1 MNLIDLIVIL
11 IVVIIAVLSAK
22 KGFLASVLNIA
33 AFIASGFISRMVAG
47 PVSEYLYKTF
57 LSERIISELYEIMP
71 SGSLEAELFEVV
83 DGVMSTLPEFFI
95 LTAKQFGLYP
105 DLSSIQAGSRYTVEM
120 IESTYVSSIL
130 CKVLTV
136 VVLIV
141 MFILLSFVFRAV
153 ISLVN
158 RFVSREKHRVIR
170 KTNMFF
176 GAAFG
181 VIKGTVP
188 AGVICAVLNIA
199 APVIDNDILSEY
211 VTGSYF
217 CNLIADLLK

>member
-11 IVVIIAVLSAK
+11 IVVVIAVLSAR
-22 KGFLASVLNIA
+22 KGFISSVLNIV
-33 AFIASGFISRMVAG
+33 AFAVSGVVSRIFAG
-47 PVSEYLYKTF
+47 PVAEYLYKTF

-71 SGSLEAELFEVV
+71 NGSLEAELFEVV
-83 DGVMSTLPEFFI
+83 DGVMSSLPEFFI

-105 DLSSIQAGSRYTVEM
+105 DLSSVQAGGHYTVEM
-120 IESTYVSSIL
+120 IESTYVSAIL

-141 MFILLSFVFRAV
+141 MFILLSFLLRTF
-153 ISLVN
+153 ISLIN
-158 RFVSREKHRVIR
+158 KAVSKEKHTVIR

-199 APVIDNDILSEY
+199 APVINNDILSEY

>member
-1 MNLIDLIVIL
+1 MNFIDLIVIL
-11 IVVIIAVLSAK
+11 IVVVIAVLSAK
-22 KGFLASVLNIA
+22 KGFLASVLNIV
-33 AFIASGFISRMVAG
+33 AFAVSGVISRIIAG
-47 PVSEYLYKTF
+47 PVAEYLYKTF

-105 DLSSIQAGSRYTVEM
+105 DLSAVQAGSQYTVEM

-141 MFILLSFVFRAV
+141 MFVLLSLILRAAILLINKS
-153 ISLVN
+153 
-158 RFVSREKHRVIR
+158 VSKEKHEVMR

-188 AGVICAVLNIA
+188 AGVMCAVLNIA
-199 APVIDNDILSEY
+199 APVIDNEILSEY